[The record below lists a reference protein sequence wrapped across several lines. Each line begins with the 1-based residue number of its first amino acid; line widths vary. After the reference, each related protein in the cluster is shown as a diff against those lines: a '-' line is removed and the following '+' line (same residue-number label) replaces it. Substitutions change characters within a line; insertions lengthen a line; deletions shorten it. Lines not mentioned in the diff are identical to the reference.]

1 MTKYRVV
8 IQEDFVNVDKLVNK
22 TELRN
27 SQIRYFWEGLKYS
40 NLPYQE
46 RKQIVMDGWFISSE
60 LEDRIITRN
69 C

>member
-1 MTKYRVV
+1 MNIKVQDQNNFITL
-8 IQEDFVNVDKLVNK
+8 DKLINK

-40 NLPYQE
+40 NLPYKE
-46 RKQIVMDGWFISSE
+46 RKRIVMENWFISSE
-60 LEDRIITRN
+60 LVDRIITRN

>member
-1 MTKYRVV
+1 MKYRV
-8 IQEDFVNVDKLVNK
+8 IAKEDFISIDKLINK

-40 NLPYQE
+40 NLPYSN
-46 RKQIVMDGWFISSE
+46 RKQIVMENWFISSE
-60 LEDRIITRN
+60 LVDRIITRN

>member
-1 MTKYRVV
+1 MKYSVV
-8 IQEDFVNVDKLVNK
+8 VQEDFVNVDKLVNK

-40 NLPYQE
+40 KLPYNN
-46 RKQIVMDGWFISSE
+46 RKQIVMENWFISSE
-60 LEDRIITRN
+60 LVDRIITRN

>member
-1 MTKYRVV
+1 MKYRVIV
-8 IQEDFVNVDKLVNK
+8 QEDFVNVDKLVNK

-40 NLPYQE
+40 NLSYNN
-46 RKQIVMDGWFISSE
+46 RKQIVMENWFISSE
-60 LEDRIITRN
+60 LVDRIITRN

>member
-1 MTKYRVV
+1 MKYRVI

-40 NLPYQE
+40 KLSYNA
-46 RKQIVMDGWFISSE
+46 RKQIVMENWFISSE
-60 LEDRIITRN
+60 LVDRIITRN

>member
-1 MTKYRVV
+1 MKYKVV
-8 IQEDFVNVDKLVNK
+8 IQEDFLNVDKLVNK

-40 NLPYQE
+40 NLPYNQ
-46 RKQIVMDGWFISSE
+46 RKQIVMENWYISSE
-60 LEDRIITRN
+60 LVDRIITRN

>member
-1 MTKYRVV
+1 MKYKV
-8 IQEDFVNVDKLVNK
+8 IVQKDFVNVDKLVNK

-40 NLPYQE
+40 NLSYSN
-46 RKQIVMDGWFISSE
+46 RKQIVMENWFISSE
-60 LEDRIITRN
+60 LVDRIITRN